1 MENQYSKKVY
11 SGLML
16 LLIIGAFLLGYFT
29 FYFHQ
34 KSLVEKPTSTVPVTN
49 SLVLNAMPLKAQD
62 IEFTNE
68 YIGHIVA
75 IHEAFIQPYISGYI
89 DKIMVSG
96 GQYVKKGDVLVVLEQ
111 SQYKAAL
118 DASYA
123 DILKANANLSNA
135 KTYFERTQKAKS
147 AVSQTEIDN
156 AKAEF
161 LSAQASLGQANAN
174 FELAKVNYGYTFL
187 SAPVDGIVGDV
198 SLTKGNYV
206 SPSSGALFS
215 IVQLSPIRVVFSITD
230 KEYLKKSTK
239 NNLFDNQ
246 EIFLKLSNDE
256 IFPNKGTFKYSDNL
270 IEKASNSI
278 NIYADFENIGKTL
291 MPNAYVTVLVK
302 ETFDNALK
310 ISKEFIML
318 DEQGSFVYLIRD
330 GKIARENLKIL
341 ADGNTF
347 FIVQNTFGAS
357 DYLITQ
363 TINPK
368 DLGKPATIKV
378 KDTK

>member
-34 KSLVEKPTSTVPVTN
+34 KSLIEKPTSTVPVTN

-62 IEFTNE
+62 IEFINE
-68 YIGHIVA
+68 YIGHITP
-75 IHEAFIQPYISGYI
+75 IHEAFIQPYINGYI
-89 DKIMVSG
+89 DKIMVNG
-96 GQYVKKGDVLVVLEQ
+96 GQYVNKGDILLVLEQ
-111 SQYKAAL
+111 SEYKAAL
-118 DASYA
+118 DAAYA
-123 DILKANANLSNA
+123 DILKATANLNNA
-135 KTYFERTQKAKS
+135 QTYFERTQKAKS
-147 AVSQTEIDN
+147 AVSQTEVDK
-156 AKAEF
+156 AKADF
-161 LSAQASLGQANAN
+161 LSAKASLEQAKAN
-174 FELAKVNYGYTFL
+174 FETAKVNYGYTIL
-187 SAPVDGIVGDV
+187 SSPINGIVGDV

-215 IVQLSPIRVVFSITD
+215 VVQLSPIRVVFSVTD
-230 KEYLKKSTK
+230 KEYLQKSKKNMFT
-239 NNLFDNQ
+239 NQ
-246 EIFLKLSNDE
+246 EILLKLSDGQ
-256 IFPNKGTFKYSDNL
+256 IFPNSGTFKYSDNTV
-270 IEKASNSI
+270 EKTSNSI

-302 ETFDNALK
+302 EIFNNALK

-318 DEQGSFVYLIRD
+318 DEEGSFVYLIRD

-341 ADGNTF
+341 ADGNNF
-347 FIVQNTFGAS
+347 FIVQNTFEPT
-357 DYLITQ
+357 DFLITQ

-368 DLGKPATIKV
+368 DIGALANL
-378 KDTK
+378 KDKETK

>member
-1 MENQYSKKVY
+1 M
-11 SGLML
+11 
-16 LLIIGAFLLGYFT
+16 
-29 FYFHQ
+29 
-34 KSLVEKPTSTVPVTN
+34 
-49 SLVLNAMPLKAQD
+49 
-62 IEFTNE
+62 
-68 YIGHIVA
+68 
-75 IHEAFIQPYISGYI
+75 
-89 DKIMVSG
+89 
-96 GQYVKKGDVLVVLEQ
+96 
-111 SQYKAAL
+111 
-118 DASYA
+118 
-123 DILKANANLSNA
+123 
-135 KTYFERTQKAKS
+135 
-147 AVSQTEIDN
+147 
-156 AKAEF
+156 
-161 LSAQASLGQANAN
+161 
-174 FELAKVNYGYTFL
+174 
-187 SAPVDGIVGDV
+187 
-198 SLTKGNYV
+198 
-206 SPSSGALFS
+206 FS